1 MAASRWELS
10 DQAHRESV
18 NGGDS
23 ICGVRNTGSSQAR
36 PYGRN
41 AGVRM
46 CQDEDGFALPMR
58 DERLGNQLRF
68 STTCGGRYGATLDSE
83 KINLRGHL

>member
-1 MAASRWELS
+1 
-10 DQAHRESV
+10 
-18 NGGDS
+18 
-23 ICGVRNTGSSQAR
+23 
-36 PYGRN
+36 
-41 AGVRM
+41 M
-46 CQDEDGFALPMR
+46 CQDEDGFALRMR